1 MLAARSSVSLPTAT
15 TSSCTV
21 IGTACPIIPAERRWW
36 TSSAWKAVYYRD
48 GLGDVSKDDCEAAR
62 LFKLAADQG
71 NALAQ
76 HNLGFMYQNGRGV
89 PQDNAAAIGWYR
101 KAADQVY
108 APAQVNL
115 GLIYVRHALGVRFRP
130 DRRHRCS
137 PTINKQTIAVYNRAT
152 KF

>member
-1 MLAARSSVSLPTAT
+1 MLAARSSGSLLTAT
-15 TSSCTV
+15 TLSFTV

-101 KAADQVY
+101 KAAGRRY
-108 APAQVNL
+108 APPQANL
-115 GLIYVRHALGVRFRP
+115 RLLYLPPA
-130 DRRHRCS
+130 
-137 PTINKQTIAVYNRAT
+137 
-152 KF
+152 